1 MKSSVRLVILALLL
15 ACGAALVAAL
25 YVSRVRSP
33 LQSTLTSSFQL
44 LGAPVKL
51 VDRVASRMVPVSA
64 LDERELGDT
73 YRRRFDSLG
82 ATNRFIRLGYD
93 TDQIVFVILQQPS
106 QNRQTDF
113 ARPDKDNAHRAS
125 ELDALG
131 RGAPAWTAR
140 RHRLRHCLFAGG
152 HFTLA
157 DR

>member
-1 MKSSVRLVILALLL
+1 MKSSVRLVVLALLL

-73 YRRRFDSLG
+73 YRRRFDAQAVAG
-82 ATNRFIRLGYD
+82 DA
-93 TDQIVFVILQQPS
+93 DQ
-106 QNRQTDF
+106 
-113 ARPDKDNAHRAS
+113 
-125 ELDALG
+125 EYLDALVDEI
-131 RGAPAWTAR
+131 RRFAR
-140 RHRLRHCLFAGG
+140 
-152 HFTLA
+152 
-157 DR
+157 